1 MSSENTP
8 KINNNLAKEKA
19 NGEICDEKTE
29 AKPPTEE
36 LVPAAAAAEAK
47 TEAEPAQTAQTAE
60 LASEVADG
68 MFMEWRNAK
77 KVFPT
82 FDNFFSCLQ

>member
-29 AKPPTEE
+29 AKPPTSAEE
-36 LVPAAAAAEAK
+36 PVPAAAAAEAK
-47 TEAEPAQTAQTAE
+47 TEAEPAQTAQMAQTAQGAE

-68 MFMEWRNAK
+68 MFME
-77 KVFPT
+77 
-82 FDNFFSCLQ
+82 

>member
-29 AKPPTEE
+29 AKPPTSAEE
-36 LVPAAAAAEAK
+36 PVPAAAAAEAK
-47 TEAEPAQTAQTAE
+47 TEAELAQTAEPAELAEPAQTA
-60 LASEVADG
+60 SEVAQG
-68 MFMEWRNAK
+68 MFME
-77 KVFPT
+77 
-82 FDNFFSCLQ
+82 

>member
-36 LVPAAAAAEAK
+36 PVPAAAAAEAK
-47 TEAEPAQTAQTAE
+47 TEAEPAKKAE
-60 LASEVADG
+60 SASEVVDG
-68 MFMEWRNAK
+68 MFME
-77 KVFPT
+77 
-82 FDNFFSCLQ
+82 

>member
-8 KINNNLAKEKA
+8 KINNLAKEKA

-29 AKPPTEE
+29 AKPPTSAEE
-36 LVPAAAAAEAK
+36 PVPAAAAAEAK
-47 TEAEPAQTAQTAE
+47 TEAESAQTAQTAE

-68 MFMEWRNAK
+68 MFK
-77 KVFPT
+77 K
-82 FDNFFSCLQ
+82 

>member
-29 AKPPTEE
+29 AKPPTSAEE
-36 LVPAAAAAEAK
+36 PVPAAAAAAEAN
-47 TEAEPAQTAQTAE
+47 TEAEPAQTAE
-60 LASEVADG
+60 SASEVADG
-68 MFMEWRNAK
+68 MFMK
-77 KVFPT
+77 
-82 FDNFFSCLQ
+82 